1 MTSSVVIRKAPAAEH
16 PQIDKSA
23 TSSRRLRLVSYN
35 IQVAVASTRLR
46 HYLTQS
52 WKHFLPHPQ
61 SFSNLDNIAEIV
73 RPFDIVALQE
83 ADAGSI
89 RSQFVNQVQYLA
101 EKGDFQYW
109 YSQTNRNLGKL
120 AQASNGLLSTVRPTE
135 VVEHKLPGFIPGR
148 GALFVRY
155 GHHDNPLVLLLV
167 HLALGKK
174 ARLMQLAYI
183 AELANQYNHVVLMG
197 DLNCLP
203 QSQEIRTLLRTT
215 NLSEPLPYE
224 DTFPSWKPCRK
235 LDYILVSHGIHVN
248 HAQVV
253 KRAVSDHLPVAIEVT
268 VPDGVQIIGLG

>member
-1 MTSSVVIRKAPAAEH
+1 MTSSVITRKAPTTEDVPEERYPA
-16 PQIDKSA
+16 SA
-23 TSSRRLRLVSYN
+23 RCLRLVSYN

-52 WKHFLPHPQ
+52 WKHFLPHLQ
-61 SFSNLDNIAEIV
+61 SFSNLDLIADIV

-101 EKGDFQYW
+101 EKGKFQYW

-120 AQASNGLLSTVRPTE
+120 AQASNGLLSTLRPSE
-135 VVEHKLPGFIPGR
+135 IIEHKLPGLIPGR

-174 ARLMQLAYI
+174 ARLMQLSYI
-183 AELANQYNHVVLMG
+183 ADLANQYQNVILMG
-197 DLNCLP
+197 DLNCRP
-203 QSQEIRTLLRTT
+203 QSQEMRSLLRMT
-215 NLSEPLPYE
+215 NLCEPLPYE
-224 DTFPSWKPCRK
+224 ETFPSWKPTRK
-235 LDYILVSHGIHVN
+235 LDYILVSQGISVRQ
-248 HAQVV
+248 ASVV
-253 KRAVSDHLPVAIEVT
+253 KRAVSDHLPVAVELT
-268 VPDGVQIIGLG
+268 VPEGVQIVGLT